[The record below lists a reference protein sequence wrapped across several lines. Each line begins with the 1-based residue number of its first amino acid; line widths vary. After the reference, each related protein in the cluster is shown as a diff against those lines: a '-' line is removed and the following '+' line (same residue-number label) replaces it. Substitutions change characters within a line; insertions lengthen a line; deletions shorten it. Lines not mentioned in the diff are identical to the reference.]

1 MTTTHE
7 PRRVRTLHLQRFK
20 DEGRPFT
27 MLTSYDA
34 LTARVFDRAGVDA
47 LLIGD
52 SIGNN
57 VLGYPNTL
65 RVTLAQIADATAAV
79 SGAVER
85 ALVVA
90 DMPFGSY
97 EASDERAVES
107 AVELMKAG
115 AHAVKLEGGQRMRS
129 RIRAIVQAGIPVVGH
144 LGFTP
149 QSEQR
154 LGGFRIQ
161 GRDEA
166 GAAQLLADAEAVQQA
181 GAFAVVLEMVAG
193 ETARRITGQLSIPTI
208 GIGAGSATDG
218 QVLVWT
224 DFAGLNTERV
234 PRFVRQYADVAQVLS
249 DAAERYI
256 DDVSHRRFPAPEHTY

>member
-7 PRRVRTLHLQRFK
+7 PKRVRTLHLQRFK

-34 LTARVFDRAGVDA
+34 LTARVFDRAGVDT

-65 RVTLAQIADATAAV
+65 RVSLQQIADATAAV

-97 EASDERAVES
+97 EASDEQAVNS

-115 AHAVKLEGGQRMRS
+115 AHAVKLEGGQRIRT
-129 RIRAIVQAGIPVVGH
+129 RIAAIVDAGIPVVGH

-161 GRDEA
+161 GRDEQSVAELTADALAVQEA
-166 GAAQLLADAEAVQQA
+166 GAI
-181 GAFAVVLEMVAG
+181 AVVLEMVAG
-193 ETARRITGQLSIPTI
+193 EAAREITAQLRIPTI
-208 GIGAGSATDG
+208 GIGAGNGTDG

-224 DFAGLNTERV
+224 DFAGLNTQGV
-234 PRFVRQYADVAQVLS
+234 PRFVKQYADVAGVLTQ
-249 DAAERYI
+249 AAEAYI
-256 DDVSHRRFPAPEHTY
+256 SDVRDRAFPDEAHTY